1 MKMTL
6 EEIADRVQVS
16 TFTLKTYLCRSEFA
30 SARTKSIY
38 LYNITEEQLDH
49 LYELIHNR
57 VGAKRN
63 TYKTWKEKEE

>member
-6 EEIADRVQVS
+6 EEIADRVNVS
-16 TFTLKTYLCRSEFA
+16 TFTLKTYLCRADFA

-38 LYNITEEQLDH
+38 LYDITEEQLEH

-57 VGAKRN
+57 IGAKRN
-63 TYKTWKEKEE
+63 TYRTWDE